1 MKVSVKLR
9 YLQHRLPECL
19 QGWHGC
25 IVFVLGLVF
34 IILSFKILLLP
45 IISLMFLDLRNVS
58 IPGFANM
65 SYRLGFSFRMS
76 QCLWIISLIG
86 GRVELNVVM
95 KGIRSVLF
103 LSCLVNFRVYISY
116 INIYI
121 YIYIYT

>member
-1 MKVSVKLR
+1 MKVSVELR
-9 YLQHRLPECL
+9 YLQHRLLEWL

-65 SYRLGFSFRMS
+65 SSMLGFSFRMS
-76 QCLWIISLIG
+76 QRLWIISLIG
-86 GRVELNVVM
+86 GRVELNVLM
-95 KGIRSVLF
+95 KGIRFVLF
-103 LSCLVNFRVYISY
+103 LSCFVNFRVTALYI
-116 INIYI
+116 
-121 YIYIYT
+121 